1 MMFIKSVNGQQ
12 LVNIAH
18 IVKVY
23 ISDPKFEQKDWIVYA
38 GLSFG
43 LGTVPLHRGTAESC
57 AEYLKNFMKE
67 VQNNG

>member
-1 MMFIKSVNGQQ
+1 MFIKSVSGQQ
-12 LVNIAH
+12 LVNVAH

-23 ISDPKFEQKDWIVYA
+23 ISAPQFEQKDWVVYA
-38 GLSFG
+38 SLSFG
-43 LGTVPLHRGTAESC
+43 CGVVTLHRGTAKSC

>member
-1 MMFIKSVNGQQ
+1 MFIKSVSGQQ
-12 LVNIAH
+12 LVNVAH

-23 ISDPKFEQKDWIVYA
+23 ISDPQYEQTDWRVYA
-38 GLSFG
+38 SLSFG
-43 LGTVPLHRGTAESC
+43 QGTVTLHRGTAESC